1 MISPLLLMILANVT
15 NASRGDWNHCNRL
28 FSDNFPMIPYR
39 NPCIYKVNSCCNLF
53 ECNEI
58 TVMLDITDEAG
69 ATEDGVAGATEAQ
82 DIDAQINEDGSVSL
96 VSAGA
101 DGEQTGSPTDSGDGN
116 TLDARTQGI
125 LDSGR
130 TRIKNLP
137 EADRLVVA
145 YASAHNIPL
154 SQAQSEL
161 GGGQGQAEQ
170 PQGEP
175 QDQYRP
181 DQALDQV
188 NEEITSLDKE
198 ITEARA
204 EGELEKADELMQKRF
219 DLQENKLHAQMD
231 IREADAS
238 ASAHEEQQF
247 STAWD
252 DAADSA
258 VDMYPQLENEDS
270 DLFNA
275 VQEQYERLVATDD
288 PALGN
293 PNWPYEAAA
302 VAASQMG
309 VLSRAQQEAAAP
321 GTPQSPFGNRRPTSA
336 TPSSGSRGT
345 SGANPLGSPGT
356 VDLSNLTADSGQE
369 LLKKL
374 GRGIHDS

>member
-1 MISPLLLMILANVT
+1 
-15 NASRGDWNHCNRL
+15 
-28 FSDNFPMIPYR
+28 
-39 NPCIYKVNSCCNLF
+39 
-53 ECNEI
+53 
-58 TVMLDITDEAG
+58 MLQSNDEAG
-69 ATEDGVAGATEAQ
+69 ATEDVAAGAAEAQ

-96 VSAGA
+96 VTAGA
-101 DGEQTGSPTDSGDGN
+101 DGEPTESPTDSGDGN

-154 SQAQSEL
+154 SQAQTEL
-161 GGGQGQAEQ
+161 GGGQQQANQ
-170 PQGEP
+170 PQGEGSDE
-175 QDQYRP
+175 QQYRP
-181 DQALDQV
+181 DQALTEA
-188 NEEITSLDKE
+188 NEQIASLDKE
-198 ITEARA
+198 ISEARA
-204 EGELEKADELMQKRF
+204 EGELEKADELMQQRF
-219 DLQENKLHAQMD
+219 DLQENKINAQMD
-231 IREADAS
+231 LREADAS
-238 ASAHEEQQF
+238 ASAHQEQQF

-321 GTPQSPFGNRRPTSA
+321 GTPQSQYGNRRPTSA

-345 SGANPLGSPGT
+345 SGANPLGVPGT
-356 VDLSNLTADSGQE
+356 VDLSNLTADSGQD

>member
-1 MISPLLLMILANVT
+1 MLT
-15 NASRGDWNHCNRL
+15 N
-28 FSDNFPMIPYR
+28 
-39 NPCIYKVNSCCNLF
+39 
-53 ECNEI
+53 
-58 TVMLDITDEAG
+58 TDEAG

-82 DIDAQINEDGSVSL
+82 DIDAQVNEDGSVSL
-96 VSAGA
+96 ITAGA
-101 DGEQTGSPTDSGDGN
+101 ENQEQEPPTEPGDGN

-161 GGGQGQAEQ
+161 GGGQQGQAEQ
-170 PQGEP
+170 PQGENSD
-175 QDQYRP
+175 DQYRP
-181 DQALDQV
+181 DQALAQV
-188 NEEITSLDKE
+188 NEKITSLDKE
-198 ITEARA
+198 ISEARA
-204 EGELEKADELMQKRF
+204 EGELEKADTLMQKRF
-219 DLQENKLHAQMD
+219 DLQENKLNAQMD

-238 ASAHEEQQF
+238 TSAVEQQQF
-247 STAWD
+247 SSAWD
-252 DAADSA
+252 NAADQA

-309 VLSRAQQEAAAP
+309 VLSKTQQETAAP
-321 GTPQSPFGNRRPTSA
+321 GTPPTPYGNRRPTSA

-345 SGANPLGSPGT
+345 SGANPLGVPGT
-356 VDLSNLTADSGQE
+356 VDLSNLTADSGQA
-369 LLKKL
+369 LLRKI
-374 GRGIHDS
+374 GRGVNDS

>member
-1 MISPLLLMILANVT
+1 MIAYNT
-15 NASRGDWNHCNRL
+15 
-28 FSDNFPMIPYR
+28 
-39 NPCIYKVNSCCNLF
+39 PCIYKVNSCCNLF

-58 TVMLDITDEAG
+58 TVMLQSNHEAG
-69 ATEDGVAGATEAQ
+69 ATDDVAAGAAEAQ
-82 DIDAQINEDGSVSL
+82 ANIDAQVNEDGSVSL
-96 VSAGA
+96 ITAGA
-101 DGEQTGSPTDSGDGN
+101 ENQEQDPPTESGDGN

-161 GGGQGQAEQ
+161 GGGQQGPAEQ
-170 PQGEP
+170 LQGEP

-188 NEEITSLDKE
+188 TEDIASLDKE

-204 EGELEKADELMQKRF
+204 EGELEKADALMQRRF
-219 DLQENKLHAQMD
+219 DLQENKLNAQMD
-231 IREADAS
+231 LREADAS
-238 ASAHEEQQF
+238 ASAQEQQQF
-247 STAWD
+247 SSEWD
-252 DAADSA
+252 NAADQA

-309 VLSRAQQEAAAP
+309 VLSKAQQEAAAP
-321 GTPQSPFGNRRPTSA
+321 GTPQGPYGNRRPTTA
-336 TPSSGSRGT
+336 TPSSGARGT

-369 LLKKL
+369 LLRRI
-374 GRGIHDS
+374 GRGVTDS

>member
-1 MISPLLLMILANVT
+1 MLPS
-15 NASRGDWNHCNRL
+15 
-28 FSDNFPMIPYR
+28 
-39 NPCIYKVNSCCNLF
+39 
-53 ECNEI
+53 NE
-58 TVMLDITDEAG
+58 EAG
-69 ATEDGVAGATEAQ
+69 ATEDVAAGAAEAQ
-82 DIDAQINEDGSVSL
+82 TDIDAQVNEDGSVSL
-96 VSAGA
+96 ISAGA
-101 DGEQTGSPTDSGDGN
+101 EQEPAESPTDQGDGN

-154 SQAQSEL
+154 SQAQTEL
-161 GGGQGQAEQ
+161 GGGQQQAEQ
-170 PQGEP
+170 FQGEDP
-175 QDQYRP
+175 GQQYVP
-181 DQALDQV
+181 DQALIKA
-188 NEEITSLDKE
+188 NEAITSLDKE
-198 ITEARA
+198 ISEARA
-204 EGELEKADELMQKRF
+204 EGELERADELMQKRF
-219 DLQENKLHAQMD
+219 DLQEDKLNAQMD

-238 ASAHEEQQF
+238 ASAHEQQQF
-247 STAWD
+247 SSAWD
-252 DAADSA
+252 NAADQA

-309 VLSRAQQEAAAP
+309 VLSKAQQESAAP
-321 GTPQSPFGNRRPTSA
+321 GTPQSPYGNRRPTSA
-336 TPSSGSRGT
+336 TPSSGARGT
-345 SGANPLGSPGT
+345 SGANPLGVPGT
-356 VDLSNLTADSGQE
+356 VDLSNLTADSGQD
-369 LLKKL
+369 LLRKL

>member
-1 MISPLLLMILANVT
+1 MLPS
-15 NASRGDWNHCNRL
+15 
-28 FSDNFPMIPYR
+28 
-39 NPCIYKVNSCCNLF
+39 
-53 ECNEI
+53 NE
-58 TVMLDITDEAG
+58 EAG
-69 ATEDGVAGATEAQ
+69 ATEDVAAGAAEAQ
-82 DIDAQINEDGSVSL
+82 TDIDAQVNEDGSVSL
-96 VSAGA
+96 ISAGA
-101 DGEQTGSPTDSGDGN
+101 EQEPAESPADQGDGN

-161 GGGQGQAEQ
+161 GGGQQAAADQ

-181 DQALDQV
+181 DQALEQV
-188 NEEITSLDKE
+188 NEAISSLDKE

-219 DLQENKLHAQMD
+219 DLQEDKLNAQMD

-247 STAWD
+247 SSAWD
-252 DAADSA
+252 NAADQA

-309 VLSRAQQEAAAP
+309 ILSKAQQEAQP
-321 GTPQSPFGNRRPTSA
+321 GTSQSPYGNRRPTTA
-336 TPSSGSRGT
+336 TPSSGARGT
-345 SGANPLGSPGT
+345 SGANPLGVPGT
-356 VDLSNLTADSGQE
+356 VDLSNLTADSGQD
-369 LLKKL
+369 LLRKL